1 MTDEN
6 GYFYSYDDCAAV
18 CNDKNHKCEPVE
30 LDVRVYYD
38 CVYRSRAWLWCT
50 IAVIA
55 LVIIVGIVAVVVHRV
70 YSVQ

>member
-30 LDVRVYYD
+30 QDVRVYYD
-38 CVYRSRAWLWCT
+38 CV
-50 IAVIA
+50 
-55 LVIIVGIVAVVVHRV
+55 
-70 YSVQ
+70 